1 METHTDI
8 LSEQER
14 LKLLNFTKKNVQ
26 SLGRDHPGLQSFA
39 DFHKH
44 EELKIL
50 IDKIKPFIKNYII
63 QKCWANLSNC
73 NFIYWHKHG
82 DSDKSVV
89 YYLKNKFNIGTMF
102 KKEGH
107 KLEVS
112 EGVEN
117 SLLIFDS
124 KLSHSVPC
132 HLPDERYS
140 ITFDLIKQ

>member
-1 METHTDI
+1 MYILKKIFLILIFFFLNITFSNSSEKIAFIDI
-8 LSEQER
+8 DYV
-14 LKLLNFTKKNVQ
+14 LNNSNLGKIIFEELEDVNKKNIN
-26 SLGRDHPGLQSFA
+26 F
-39 DFHKH
+39 
-44 EELKIL
+44 
-50 IDKIKPFIKNYII
+50 
-63 QKCWANLSNC
+63 LS
-73 NFIYWHKHG
+73 
-82 DSDKSVV
+82 
-89 YYLKNKFNIGTMF
+89 